1 MNTPDTPDTPAAER
15 WMARFPEATRPTIAS
30 WFAYAVTT
38 GAKTPDV
45 CLAVVTRVV
54 GARRDWATTA
64 ATKQLCDNTLTALRC
79 DREGALAYAASVL

>member
-1 MNTPDTPDTPAAER
+1 MSTPELSPAER
-15 WMARFPEATRPTIAS
+15 WIARFPEATRPTIAS

-38 GAKTPDV
+38 GARTPEA
-45 CLAVVTRVV
+45 CLVVVTRVV

-79 DREGALAYAASVL
+79 GREGALAYAASLL